1 MKKTIFSVIL
11 LISAVN
17 ITSAQ
22 EYYIDKKINDS
33 HSENNSY
40 AGVVTRAGYGFNY
53 DAFTYGASLVYH
65 FENSLGVSLGFD
77 AYHIPN
83 KYTTTSDGTEVQLSY
98 VNLPLW
104 NIRAGLLIGKY
115 FSIGALAGKW
125 TIDNS
130 NYINMKQNAWFIN
143 NSDSKAI
150 FGGWA
155 TFILPLGKYFGFNLD
170 LAVTNKTGFNIGA
183 GINLTIPVK

>member
-1 MKKTIFSVIL
+1 MKKLFFLSILFLSSFNTIS
-11 LISAVN
+11 S
-17 ITSAQ
+17 Q
-22 EYYIDKKINDS
+22 EYYVDRKIK
-33 HSENNSY
+33 ENRENSNSY
-40 AGVVTRAGYGFNY
+40 AGILLRGGYGFNY
-53 DAFTYGASLVYH
+53 DAFTYGASLCYH
-65 FENSLGVSLGFD
+65 FDGALGVSVGFD
-77 AYHIPN
+77 GYHIPN
-83 KYTTTSDGTEVQLSY
+83 KYTTTSDGSEVQLSS

-104 NIRAGLLIGKY
+104 DIRAGILIGKY
-115 FSIGALAGKW
+115 FSIGALGGKW